1 MLHFCNNIVLQ
12 KVTGMS
18 AEEIKR
24 LDEVK
29 RYLTIDFDGVNE
41 FKEITDLAS
50 ELCGTPISLITLLD
64 KETNWVKVATGVDI
78 KESPRAISFCQHAI
92 VSDDVL
98 VIPDATKD
106 KRFDKNPLVY
116 QPPAV
121 RFYAGAP
128 LVMSNGYKLGTLCL
142 YDLQPNDLTEQQH
155 KILSS
160 LSKQV
165 VYLME
170 MELSKM
176 ALSQKLEELEEK
188 NGSLRQI
195 AQLQSHEIRQPL
207 TSVIGLV
214 NLVRDGQHEVDDN
227 WLEMMSKATDILDS
241 KIHAIVNETMGNKDM
256 KLTNFNKVVE
266 EIEDYAIILLDK
278 TGHIENWNRGAEKM
292 KGYTAAE
299 IVAKNYDKCF
309 TQEDSSSE
317 LPELLLRIAREKGVA
332 RNTGWRM
339 RKDGTQFWGTDVI
352 TAIHDNDGEEVIGF
366 IKVTR
371 DLTDIKT
378 TQDSLSLA
386 EERNRKIIDEIEDY
400 AIILLDV
407 DGNIERW
414 NKGAQKIKG
423 YRAKEILGENFSVF
437 YNKSDRANKLPEKIL
452 STAKKNG
459 RAYHE
464 GWRLKKD
471 GTRFWGSVVIT
482 AIHDNDDEVIG
493 YVKVTRDLT
502 EKKEQVA

>member
-1 MLHFCNNIVLQ
+1 
-12 KVTGMS
+12 MS

-92 VSDDVL
+92 VSDGVL

-106 KRFDKNPLVY
+106 QRFDDNPLVH
-116 QPPAV
+116 QAPEV

-142 YDLQPNDLTEQQH
+142 YDLQPNDLTEQQY
-155 KILSS
+155 KILVS

-188 NGSLRQI
+188 NESLRQI

-214 NLVRDGQHEVDDN
+214 NLVRDGQHEVDDD
-227 WLEMMSKATDILDS
+227 WLKMITKATDILDG
-241 KIHAIVNETMGNKDM
+241 KIHSIVNETMGNKDM

-292 KGYTAAE
+292 KGYKAQD
-299 IVAKNYDKCF
+299 IVAKDYGQCF
-309 TQEDSSSE
+309 SDEDRAKK
-317 LPELLLRIAREKGVA
+317 LPELLLRTAEDNGVA
-332 RNTGWRM
+332 RNTGWRIK
-339 RKDGTQFWGTDVI
+339 KDGTGFWGSDVI
-352 TAIHDNDGEEVIGF
+352 TAIHDNDGSIIGF

-371 DLTDIKT
+371 DLTDIKN

-386 EERNRKIIDEIEDY
+386 EERSRKIIDEIEDY

-423 YRAKEILGENFSVF
+423 YRAKEIIGKNFSIF
-437 YNKSDRANKLPEKIL
+437 YSDGDRTDKLPGTIL
-452 STAKKNG
+452 ADAKKNG

-464 GWRLKKD
+464 GWRIKKD
-471 GTRFWGSVVIT
+471 GTRFWGSVVVT

-502 EKKEQVA
+502 DKKLEEEE

>member
-1 MLHFCNNIVLQ
+1 
-12 KVTGMS
+12 MS

-29 RYLTIDFDGVNE
+29 RYLTVNFDGVKE

-50 ELCGTPISLITLLD
+50 ELCGAPISLITLLD

-142 YDLQPNDLTEQQH
+142 YDLQPNDLTEQQY

-195 AQLQSHEIRQPL
+195 AQLQSHDIRQPL

-214 NLVRDGQHEVDDN
+214 NLVRDGQQEVDDN

-266 EIEDYAIILLDK
+266 EIEDYAIILLDNN
-278 TGHIENWNRGAEKM
+278 GHIENWNKGAQRI
-292 KGYTAAE
+292 KGYKAKDIVGRSFTTFYTDEDQAE
-299 IVAKNYDKCF
+299 N
-309 TQEDSSSE
+309 
-317 LPELLLRIAREKGVA
+317 LPQTLLEKAREKGTA
-332 RNTGWRM
+332 RDTGWRKK
-339 RKDGTQFWGTDVI
+339 KDGSLFWASVVI
-352 TAIHDNDGEEVIGF
+352 TAVHDNDGSVIGF

-371 DLTDIKT
+371 DLTDMKK
-378 TQDSLSLA
+378 TQDSLSLVEA
-386 EERNRKIIDEIEDY
+386 RFRKIIEEVEEY
-400 AIILLDV
+400 AVVLMDLN
-407 DGNIERW
+407 GNIEGW
-414 NKGAQKIKG
+414 NTGAKLVMKYEPAEVIGKH
-423 YRAKEILGENFSVF
+423 YSLL
-437 YNKSDRANKLPEKIL
+437 YNKEDIDDGLPQRLLKQAAEKGKVKHKGCCV
-452 STAKKNG
+452 KKG
-459 RAYHE
+459 GELLDEEY
-464 GWRLKKD
+464 
-471 GTRFWGSVVIT
+471 VIT
-482 AIHDNDDEVIG
+482 AIHDDDGEVIG
-493 YVKVTRDLT
+493 FVKVSDHRTLIE
-502 EKKEQVA
+502 EKDKVA